1 MTEAE
6 RILDQLR
13 RAYDGD
19 AWYGS
24 SVRTIVGDVTAE
36 RAMRR
41 PVADAHC
48 IWEIVLHMTGWKRE
62 VANRLRGA
70 WAGSPEEGDWP
81 LVTDTSEAAWRAAL
95 DRLDRAHREL
105 LDAAA
110 AIAPSRLGEPSKD
123 RRDRAAGTGVSLYV
137 LLHGIVQ
144 HDVYHSGQIALLNKA
159 R

>member
-1 MTEAE
+1 VTETE

-13 RAYDGD
+13 RAYGGD

-24 SVRTIVGDVTAE
+24 PVRGILADVTAE
-36 RAMRR
+36 RATRR
-41 PVADAHC
+41 PIADAHS
-48 IWEIVLHMTGWKRE
+48 IWEIVLHMTGWKQE
-62 VANRLRGA
+62 VRNRLRGA
-70 WAGSPEEGDWP
+70 WAGLPEEGDWP
-81 LVTDTSEAAWRAAL
+81 AVADTSESAWRAAL
-95 DRLDRAHREL
+95 DRLDRAQREL

-110 AIAPSRLGEPSKD
+110 AIDPSRLDESSKD
-123 RRDRAAGTGVSLYV
+123 QRDRAAGTGVSLYV